1 MKKLI
6 KLLILAAV
14 LIGAVIGLM
23 YIIAPSNGDEEAP
36 DFTSAQA
43 NEWKE
48 QINKLCEKG
57 KWNANGYNAIETGI
71 HTDRVTSEGELI
83 SLDEEDALQKY
94 LFTASC
100 NNLNKQ
106 VNELFKQSSY
116 PAASVK
122 SSEDMLTFLNGKLE
136 TFGSNSNLSEASNIL
151 SEYHLL
157 MGSLSFSGSA
167 NYSHPL
173 RAFNAMSAD
182 AAQNRIK
189 SLKFYNSHFS
199 KNPTIKS
206 QVDNLASNRA
216 KAESEYYDNLEKAI
230 EKRSKSK
237 QDINELLDDEI
248 QFKQMAININPSA
261 VKRLSNFVKNPDRW
275 Q

>member
-23 YIIAPSNGDEEAP
+23 YIIAPDNGGDEMP
-36 DFTSAQA
+36 DVSSPNAK
-43 NEWKE
+43 EWQE

-57 KWNANGYNAIETGI
+57 KWNAKGYNAIETGI
-71 HTDRVTSEGELI
+71 HTDRVTSNGELI
-83 SLDEEDALQKY
+83 SLDEENALQKY

-100 NNLNKQ
+100 NCLNKQ
-106 VNELFKQSSY
+106 VNELFKQTSY
-116 PAASVK
+116 PVGNVK

-136 TFGSNSNLSEASNIL
+136 NFGSNSNLTEASNII
-151 SEYHLL
+151 SEYHQL

-167 NYSHPL
+167 SYSHPL

-182 AAQNRIK
+182 AAQGRIK
-189 SLKFYNSHFS
+189 SLKYYSSHFS

-206 QVDNLASNRA
+206 QVSNLAANRA
-216 KAESEYYDNLEKAI
+216 KAESDYYMNLEKAV
-230 EKRSKSK
+230 ENHYKSS
-237 QDINELLDDEI
+237 QDLGVLLDDQI
-248 QFKQMAININPSA
+248 RFDQISTNSSAKSRLNSFVNNPN
-261 VKRLSNFVKNPDRW
+261 R
-275 Q
+275 

>member
-14 LIGAVIGLM
+14 LIGAVVGLM

-43 NEWKE
+43 KEWKA

-57 KWNANGYNAIETGI
+57 KWNVNGYNAIETGI

-83 SLDEEDALQKY
+83 SLDEENALQKY

-100 NNLNKQ
+100 NTLNKH
-106 VNELFKQSSY
+106 VNELFRQSSY
-116 PAASVK
+116 PTASVK

-167 NYSHPL
+167 SYSHPL

-206 QVDNLASNRA
+206 MVNNLASNRA
-216 KAESEYYDNLEKAI
+216 KAESDYYMNLEKAV
-230 EKRSKSK
+230 ENHYRSS
-237 QDINELLDDEI
+237 QDLGVLLDDQI
-248 QFKQMAININPSA
+248 RFDQISTNSSA
-261 VKRLSNFVKNPDRW
+261 KTRLNSFVNNPDR
-275 Q
+275 

>member
-23 YIIAPSNGDEEAP
+23 YIIAPSNNDDKAP

-57 KWNANGYNAIETGI
+57 SWNANGYNAIETGI

-83 SLDEEDALQKY
+83 SLDEENALQKY

-100 NNLNKQ
+100 SSLNKL

-122 SSEDMLTFLNGKLE
+122 SSEDMLVFLNGKLE
-136 TFGSNSNLSEASNIL
+136 NFGSNSNLTDASNIL
-151 SEYHLL
+151 SEYHQL
-157 MGSLSFSGSA
+157 MGSLSFSSSA
-167 NYSHPL
+167 SYSHPL
-173 RAFNAMSAD
+173 RAFNAVSAD
-182 AAQNRIK
+182 AAQKRIK
-189 SLKFYNSHFS
+189 SLKYYNSHFS

-206 QVDNLASNRA
+206 QVNNLASNRA
-216 KAESEYYDNLEKAI
+216 KAESDYYDNLEKSI
-230 EKRSKSK
+230 ERHSRVT
-237 QDINELLDDEI
+237 QDLNELLDDEI
-248 QFKQMAININPSA
+248 QFKKLAEGTSA
-261 VKRLSNFVKNPDRW
+261 YRRLQEFVKNPDRW